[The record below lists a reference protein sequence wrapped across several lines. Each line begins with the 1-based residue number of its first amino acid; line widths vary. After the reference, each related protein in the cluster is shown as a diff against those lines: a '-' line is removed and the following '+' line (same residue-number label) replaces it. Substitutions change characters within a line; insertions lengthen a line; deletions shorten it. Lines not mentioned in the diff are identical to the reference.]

1 MWRYICTQMC
11 RCGGTWVGKCAGA
24 GGHGEA
30 YAGGNKLG
38 TYVGMWMGTGVRK
51 TSFCKIL
58 IMYAT
63 VITVN

>member
-1 MWRYICTQMC
+1 MWHDTATHKQVQTMSHIAVFPT
-11 RCGGTWVGKCAGA
+11 TTPSA
-24 GGHGEA
+24 A
-30 YAGGNKLG
+30 Y
-38 TYVGMWMGTGVRK
+38 VRK